1 MPTPVTLRDV
11 AAATGVHASTV
22 SRILRGDRHR
32 VRPETAERVL
42 SYAAEVG
49 YTANRWAASLRSGR
63 TNVLGML
70 VPRITDAVLAT
81 VFESFEQAAARAGF
95 MSLVA
100 STRDV
105 QENRAEGIRRFVEQ
119 RVDGIV
125 VADARLTDPELL
137 AIHAAGTPL
146 VLASRRTAGIPFVVS
161 DDVGGGRLAGRHVGD
176 SGAHRV
182 AVLAGPE
189 YASTATERTEG
200 FLAGLAESGGP
211 HEVTVRHSGFDL
223 EAGQATMEEIL
234 SHEEKPDAV
243 FAVNDFAA
251 IGAMSTLARHGLQ
264 PGRDVAVVGYNDIA
278 ISGELLVPLTSVRAD
293 LDAMGRL
300 AFESV
305 RSAIEGQPV
314 PDHLV
319 PTELVVRESSVG
331 PGRR

>member
-1 MPTPVTLRDV
+1 VPTPVTLRDV
-11 AAATGVHASTV
+11 AAATGVHVSTV
-22 SRILRGDRHR
+22 SRILRGDRDR
-32 VRPETAERVL
+32 VRPETVERVL
-42 SYAAEVG
+42 NHAAEVG

-63 TNVLGML
+63 TKVLGML
-70 VPRITDAVLAT
+70 VPRITDGVLAT
-81 VFESFEQAAARAGF
+81 VFEAFEQEAAQAGF

-125 VADARLTDPELL
+125 VADARLSDPELL
-137 AIHAAGTPL
+137 EIHATGKPL

-161 DDVGGGRLAGRHVGD
+161 DDVGGGRLAGRHVAE
-176 SGAHRV
+176 SGARRV

-200 FLAGLAESGGP
+200 FLAGLAESGDG
-211 HEVTVRHSGFDL
+211 HDVTIRHSGFDL
-223 EAGQATMEEIL
+223 EAGQASMEEL
-234 SHEEKPDAV
+234 LREGTPEAV

-264 PGRDVAVVGYNDIA
+264 PGKDVAVVGYNDIA
-278 ISGELLVPLTSVRAD
+278 ISAELLVPLTSVRAD

-300 AFESV
+300 AFESICGV
-305 RSAIEGQPV
+305 IEGREVQ
-314 PDHLV
+314 DHLV
-319 PTELVVRESSVG
+319 PTELVVRASSTG
-331 PGRR
+331 PLAR